1 MFYFFTFRSTF
12 VFPFWQN
19 LQNLEPLDDCLT
31 AQTKENKKKN
41 RYKNVVPC
49 RLSQSLL

>member
-1 MFYFFTFRSTF
+1 MNICFSS
-12 VFPFWQN
+12 WQN
-19 LQNLEPLDDCLT
+19 LQNLEPLDDCLI

-49 RLSQSLL
+49 KKVTNVLVHIFYSV